1 MLTFAWVVGEM
12 MHRVVTTE
20 LICEGWVG
28 IYYNCYYCNF
38 NFVSEE
44 KNFRGVIVTDLVTDK

>member
-1 MLTFAWVVGEM
+1 M

-20 LICEGWVG
+20 LSCEGWVE

-44 KNFRGVIVTDLVTDK
+44 KNFRGVIVTDLVTDKQESKK